1 MAEDISPTAPPA
13 QLERK
18 LNLIERWQQKKRE
31 EREGMDYLTS
41 LPQRLVIV
49 YLPVLAMLF
58 ILLFPFYWMGLTSL
72 KPDTELIDRSLN
84 PWWIVDPTLAHFKR
98 LLFETEYPIW
108 MWNTMLV
115 AVTATCLSIVASVMA
130 AYSIVRVRYKGSRV
144 IGGLIFLA
152 YLVPPSILF
161 IPLVIIVDKY
171 GLFDSPLA
179 LILTYPT
186 ILIPFCTWL
195 LMGYFKSIP
204 YELEECALID
214 GATRW
219 QILTKIVLPLSVPG
233 IISAGIFAFTLCWNE
248 FIYALTFISSSEHK
262 TVPVAILS
270 ELIDGDIYH
279 WGALMAGALLGSVP
293 VAFVYSF
300 FVEHYVSSMTGAVK
314 E

>member
-98 LLFETEYPIW
+98 LLFETDYPIW

-195 LMGYFKSIP
+195 LMGYFRSIP
-204 YELEECALID
+204 YELEECALVD
-214 GATRW
+214 GANRF
-219 QILTKIVLPLSVPG
+219 QILTKIVLPLAVPG
-233 IISAGIFAFTLCWNE
+233 LISAGIFAFTLSWNE
-248 FIYALTFISSSEHK
+248 FIYALTFISSAENK
-262 TVPVAILS
+262 TVPVAMIT
-270 ELIDGDIYH
+270 ELITFDQYN
-279 WGALMAGALLGSVP
+279 WGGLMAGALLGSVP
-293 VAFVYSF
+293 VAILYSF
-300 FVEHYVSSMTGAVK
+300 FVEHYVASMTGAVK